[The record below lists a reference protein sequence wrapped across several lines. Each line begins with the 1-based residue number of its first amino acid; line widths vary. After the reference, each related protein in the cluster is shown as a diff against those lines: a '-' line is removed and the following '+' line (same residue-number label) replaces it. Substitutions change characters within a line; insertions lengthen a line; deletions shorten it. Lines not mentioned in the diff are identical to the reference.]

1 MCVAPFFYK
10 RTEFQVQDC
19 FGPVTFM
26 IQKTVLSNN
35 INLISQQIESA
46 RTVAVGF
53 YFSVGSR
60 YEKAGERGIS
70 HFCEHLLFKG
80 TKRFSRREISRS
92 FDKMGG
98 TVNAFTERDDVCVYA
113 VVPSSDENFSLAM
126 DILCSMSSECN
137 FPCDEVEKERSV
149 VENEILAVGDDPDE
163 SSLDE
168 LAGMVWKDSPLGQTI
183 TGTVEE
189 VESIGIEKIKS
200 WYEKYFVRGQ
210 LSVFICGNFNQDDAK
225 TFLSKLPEHSSVA
238 EHSDCGS
245 VWNAGNS
252 FVESK
257 FGQHQIYVAYP
268 LKKKFTEKSYWAMTV
283 FNAMCGDTMGSR
295 LFEILR
301 EKNGLCYSACTF
313 YSCYDDN
320 GLWTCSASCEK
331 TKAGKTIDLILRE
344 IDSILEKGFSDS
356 EISDAKGHLSGE
368 EIMGEVDME
377 YVMRR
382 LQKSYSMGLPLYTTD
397 QIISSIRAVEK
408 NDIMELA
415 ENILKKDSRAVLVY
429 GKKIDKKGLRK
440 ILK

>member
-1 MCVAPFFYK
+1 
-10 RTEFQVQDC
+10 
-19 FGPVTFM
+19 M

-60 YEKAGERGIS
+60 YEKPGERGIS

-80 TKRFSRREISRS
+80 TKKFSRRDISRA
-92 FDKMGG
+92 FDRMGG

-126 DILCSMSSECN
+126 DILCSMSSECI
-137 FPCDEVEKERSV
+137 FPEDEVEKERSV
-149 VENEILAVGDDPDE
+149 VENEILAVEDDPDE

-168 LAGMVWKDSPLGQTI
+168 LAGMVWKDSQLGQTI
-183 TGTVEE
+183 TGTVAD
-189 VESIGIEKIKS
+189 VDSITVEKIRD
-200 WYEKYFVRGQ
+200 WYEKYFVHGK
-210 LSVFICGNFNQDDAK
+210 LTVFVSGNFDFDFAEK
-225 TFLSKLPEHSSVA
+225 ALSNLPVHKSSVA
-238 EHSDCGS
+238 DFENAF
-245 VWNAGNS
+245 VWNSGIS

-257 FGQHQIYVAYP
+257 FGQQQIYVAYP
-268 LKKKFTEKSYWAMTV
+268 IEKSFTEKSYWAMCI

-295 LFEILR
+295 LFEVLR
-301 EKNGLCYSACTF
+301 EKNGLCYSVYSF
-313 YSCYDDN
+313 YSRYDDN
-320 GLWTCSASCEK
+320 GIWSCSVSCEK
-331 TKAGKTIDLILRE
+331 NRTEKTLSLVLSE
-344 IDSILEKGFSDS
+344 IDSILSDGFLDS
-356 EISDAKGHLSGE
+356 EIADAKGHLSGE
-368 EIMGEVDME
+368 EIMGETDME
-377 YVMRR
+377 FVMRR
-382 LQKSYSMGLPLYTTD
+382 LQKFYSLGLPLYTTD

-415 ENILKKDSRAVLVY
+415 RDILKKDSRAVLVY